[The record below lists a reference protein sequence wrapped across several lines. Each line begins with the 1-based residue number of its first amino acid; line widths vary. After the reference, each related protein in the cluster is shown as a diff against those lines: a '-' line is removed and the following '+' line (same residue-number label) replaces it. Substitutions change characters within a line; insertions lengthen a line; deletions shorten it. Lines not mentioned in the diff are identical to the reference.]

1 MHARTAVLSL
11 LLFLSPTLLHA
22 AQDAAVD
29 VLREDIELVLRGMPG
44 VSIDR
49 QLRVV
54 SLGEEEGNVAVG
66 ILHRWPE
73 RDTDGA
79 MTGLVHVDVSEVY
92 VMLSGWGTLLTA
104 TEMTNATEPSQGSDV
119 VGPSFNADAIGG
131 TVREIHE
138 GDVVIIPAGTLHAW
152 TEISDHV
159 TYLSIRSDPHAVL
172 PAGYVRPE
180 IQR

>member
-1 MHARTAVLSL
+1 MLARSAAILSIL
-11 LLFLSPTLLHA
+11 LLPAPTLLL

-104 TEMTNATEPSQGSDV
+104 TEMTNATEPSVGGDV

-131 TVREIHE
+131 TLREIHE

-152 TEISDHV
+152 TEIPDHV
-159 TYLSIRSDPHAVL
+159 TYLSIRSDPHGVL